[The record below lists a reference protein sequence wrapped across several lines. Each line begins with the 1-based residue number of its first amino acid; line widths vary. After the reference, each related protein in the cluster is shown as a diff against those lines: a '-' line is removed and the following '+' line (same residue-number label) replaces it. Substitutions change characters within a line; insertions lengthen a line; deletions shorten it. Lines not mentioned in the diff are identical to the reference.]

1 MATNKYKLKI
11 TSYKKDTFS
20 NSDKVGEFIVRF
32 NPTTIEHQYDIVYD
46 ETQAAGSSGSENKYQ
61 FSKPEIISFDL
72 IFENTFI
79 AEDEKKKYNVA
90 KAIEKFKKV
99 IIDFNGSIHRPNY
112 LRLSWGKFTF
122 KGQVKDLS
130 FTYTSFTRDGM
141 PLQATASVSFIEVI
155 NIKTRLAEEN
165 KSSPDLT
172 HIITIR
178 EGDTLPGLCY
188 DIYGDPA
195 YYLAVAKFNEINNFR
210 KLQAGDRVILP
221 PLDR

>member
-1 MATNKYKLKI
+1 MANKYKLNI
-11 TSYKKDTFS
+11 TAYSKDTFS
-20 NSDKVGEFIVRF
+20 SSSKGDSFTVRF
-32 NPTTIEHQYDIVYD
+32 NPTTIEHQYDIMYD
-46 ETQAAGSSGSENKYQ
+46 QTQAVGSSGSENKYQ

-79 AEDEKKKYNVA
+79 AEDDTKKYNVA

-112 LRLSWGKFTF
+112 LKLSWGEFSF
-122 KGQVKDLS
+122 KGQIKDLS
-130 FTYTSFTRDGM
+130 FTYTAYTRDGK
-141 PLQATASVSFIEVI
+141 PLQATAKVSFIEVL
-155 NIKTRLAEEN
+155 NIKTRLSEEN

-172 HIITIR
+172 HIITIK

-188 DIYGDPA
+188 GIYGDPS
-195 YYLAVAKFNEINNFR
+195 YYLAVAEANGINNFR
-210 KLQAGDRVILP
+210 KLKAGDRVILP